1 MPTGWVSSGRQ
12 PMPKGWTRTRAR
24 FLRANPRCVK
34 CGQRAT
40 EVDHKTPR
48 HLGGSD
54 APGNLQALCADCH
67 RVKTAAESAA
77 QIRRLRALGRRDVG
91 RHPGLL

>member
-1 MPTGWVSSGRQ
+1 MSGWAPNGRPAMPRGWA
-12 PMPKGWTRTRAR
+12 KTRAR
-24 FLRANPRCVK
+24 FLRANPRCAK
-34 CGQRAT
+34 CGGRAS
-40 EVDHKTPR
+40 EVDHRTPR

-54 APGNLQALCADCH
+54 LVENLQSLCGACH

-77 QIRRLRALGRRDVG
+77 QIRRLRALGRRDAG

>member
-1 MPTGWVSSGRQ
+1 MSGWAPNGRPAMPRGWA
-12 PMPKGWTRTRAR
+12 KTRAR
-24 FLRANPRCVK
+24 FLRANPRCAR

-40 EVDHKTPR
+40 EVDHKQPR

-77 QIRRLRALGRRDVG
+77 QIRRLRALGRRDAG

>member
-1 MPTGWVSSGRQ
+1 
-12 PMPKGWTRTRAR
+12 
-24 FLRANPRCVK
+24 
-34 CGQRAT
+34 
-40 EVDHKTPR
+40 
-48 HLGGSD
+48 LGGSD